1 MIKSL
6 NKTTIKKN
14 SHQMGNNPRIF
25 NSIDCSYIRQKCK
38 CYFKKDQW
46 DWYYLGRHN
55 EFCSVGLTVLI
66 PQKLRVY
73 AQFNA
78 SYT

>member
-1 MIKSL
+1 MGPKIFLFSIIGYIL
-6 NKTTIKKN
+6 YKTKKI
-14 SHQMGNNPRIF
+14 SDP
-25 NSIDCSYIRQKCK
+25 Y
-38 CYFKKDQW
+38 YVTKKDQW